1 MKRCAQCHGKLG
13 LGIRAR
19 NVGNGRWWV
28 RVRFCSTYC
37 EALYELQRRSALFI
51 EAMADPSRR
60 RIAFNVVERNC
71 RDQFAEADDG
81 ISLYLHLLGYVR
93 SACIGSSRCSIKS
106 FGNRPVVT
114 HEDRR
119 SPRPAPA
126 RTPQS
131 SLVLLVYEVLFG
143 VR

>member
-60 RIAFNVVERNC
+60 GIAFNVVERNC

-93 SACIGSSRCSIKS
+93 SANVNEAVEE
-106 FGNRPVVT
+106 FT
-114 HEDRR
+114 HRFEPMLDQELWKQTRR
-119 SPRPAPA
+119 YA
-126 RTPQS
+126 
-131 SLVLLVYEVLFG
+131 
-143 VR
+143 